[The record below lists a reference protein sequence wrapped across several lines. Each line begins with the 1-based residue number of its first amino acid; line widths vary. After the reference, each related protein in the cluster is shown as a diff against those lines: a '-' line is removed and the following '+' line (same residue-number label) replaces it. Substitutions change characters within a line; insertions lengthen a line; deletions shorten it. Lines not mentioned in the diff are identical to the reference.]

1 MVIKS
6 LRHVSAFMV
15 LTRPMVSVAQS
26 SQGPDPY
33 APVYVDCPSGLSVRD
48 ASNGLSDSEQS
59 WRDSRSEQVI
69 PALRSYLEAADISG
83 LDVQEYVQKLNS
95 SSAPVVGL
103 SISGGGTQSG
113 IGGLGIWQ
121 AFDARYQPA
130 VEARTGGLV
139 QILTYLTGLSG
150 GGAVSVALIA
160 ANNYSTTD
168 DIRQSANFSTRYDS
182 GRTGNQSGFY
192 QTIFENAGAKAEAG
206 FPVSVADPFGQFWGT
221 WLPEEQIFANYSDI
235 ARENSDGGN
244 VSAFALGAAP
254 MPIMVLSEV
263 VPGQSPEIGRIM
275 FPGRNSTNGFNL
287 TSYEVNPYEFGSWLG
302 GRVQAFF
309 PTRYLGTNMSDGM
322 TMNNSQCVQ
331 GFDKLTFISGSTTD
345 AYDAYL
351 IDDFYKIPVFA
362 KRSTG
367 LEDRQ
372 SSSSDAPNDIPIP
385 KDQEQNPIVEIVNQ
399 TASNFDQTFNES
411 LWATYPNPFANYND
425 EMRGVDELLL
435 LDGSMTGETNPIRP
449 LIIPDRHVDFIIVYE
464 ASSDAKYGWVNGTNL
479 ISPSTNILSPPS
491 SVKA

>member
-1 MVIKS
+1 M
-6 LRHVSAFMV
+6 
-15 LTRPMVSVAQS
+15 
-26 SQGPDPY
+26 
-33 APVYVDCPSGLSVRD
+33 
-48 ASNGLSDSEQS
+48 
-59 WRDSRSEQVI
+59 
-69 PALRSYLEAADISG
+69 
-83 LDVQEYVQKLNS
+83 
-95 SSAPVVGL
+95 
-103 SISGGGTQSG
+103 
-113 IGGLGIWQ
+113 
-121 AFDARYQPA
+121 
-130 VEARTGGLV
+130 
-139 QILTYLTGLSG
+139 
-150 GGAVSVALIA
+150 
-160 ANNYSTTD
+160 
-168 DIRQSANFSTRYDS
+168 
-182 GRTGNQSGFY
+182 
-192 QTIFENAGAKAEAG
+192 
-206 FPVSVADPFGQFWGT
+206 
-221 WLPEEQIFANYSDI
+221 FANYSDF

-362 KRSTG
+362 KRSAG

-372 SSSSDAPNDIPIP
+372 SSSSDASNEIPIP
-385 KDQEQNPIVEIVNQ
+385 EGQEENPIVEIVNQ

-479 ISPSTNILSPPS
+479 ISASTQHLASSSSLCESKMTDMFKQTDTARSASESNIPFPAIPDVDTMITNNLTRQPTFFGCNSSSAPADTPAPLVLYLPNSPWSAYSNYSFRKTSFTDNELDVTLDNAFQLATYGNGTVDSQWPACVACAVVRSSMQRLGMTMPQQCVDCFQRHCWSGNSTSSDVTEADLDPSLRLEPGMTYEKWNRTVWSAQSNNEGGGSGSGSDSDSDSDGQGETLHVAGRATYAGIVALA
-491 SVKA
+491 VAVFMFNH